1 MIQRWVKSVQIVET
15 IILIISLLIV
25 ANIISHYFVSIPAS
39 LIQIVAGVIAAMT
52 LNVKIMVNT
61 EWFLLVF
68 IAPILFNDGNRFPKK
83 ELWKL
88 KGPIMGNAI
97 ILVIVSTVVGGAL
110 VKWLVPSLP
119 WATAFTLVAVL
130 SPTDPIA
137 VQSIAKKAKLPDK
150 LMHLISGESLI
161 NDASGLICFKYAV
174 AATVTGVFSL
184 RSATLDFFYIA
195 IVGALAGA
203 VMIWIFNGVR
213 LYLINQGVDDSILH
227 AIIQILIPFIIY
239 YIAEDLLHVS
249 GVVAV
254 VIAGILNISSSRTT
268 GAFSPEIRLVSS
280 RTWDMLVYLL
290 NGFVFV
296 LLGIEIPFAMEELIH
311 NDNMNTFKA
320 LGFAFVIWVALVVIR
335 FIWSYFYSTFFE
347 RSDRT
352 NFNLFSGTR
361 FYYSLM
367 SGISGVRG
375 AVTMVGV
382 LSLPF
387 VTNSGA
393 AFPARTL
400 LLFIASAVIIYSLL
414 GATILIPLITKSSAP
429 ITYRGNSI
437 NTDEDLDIDDE
448 ADDTEVVSTK
458 TELTP
463 NEANKVVLE
472 KTISK
477 LRAENLDNRDMVYTT
492 VIAEYV
498 FNLHNLQL
506 KSNGPD
512 PISKKR
518 IKGKKDAELWDV
530 CFNCEL
536 EAVEELYDNKK
547 ISEDGYDTAVKKIE
561 KYKKGLVKKRYNQT
575 TEFFIAYFRRTIREL
590 TRFIHLPFV
599 KQEEVIQYNHEAVI
613 ASVAGAKR
621 ALEKLRELEEN
632 DGEMAYDNLLYVF
645 QRHYEERLELLQG
658 KRRNHS
664 EKFNVERINLEVNAL
679 SYQRA
684 YVQDLLEQGKIS
696 RVTANNLRKNI
707 NYSEEV
713 INFDIQ

>member
-1 MIQRWVKSVQIVET
+1 MKSVLIVET

-39 LIQIVAGVIAAMT
+39 LIQIVAGVIAALT
-52 LNVKIMVNT
+52 LNVKISVNT

-68 IAPILFNDGNRFPKK
+68 IAPILFNDGNRFPKR

-97 ILVIVSTVVGGAL
+97 VLVIVSTVVGGAL
-110 VKWLVPSLP
+110 VKFLMPSLP

-174 AATVTGVFSL
+174 AATVTGAFSL
-184 RSATLDFFYIA
+184 ANATIDFFYIA
-195 IVGALAGA
+195 IIGALVGAI
-203 VMIWIFNGVR
+203 MIWIFNGVR

-239 YIAEDLLHVS
+239 YIAEDVFHVS

-254 VIAGILNISSSRTT
+254 VIAGILNISSNRTG
-268 GAFSPEIRLVSS
+268 GAFSPEIRLVTS

-311 NDNMNTFKA
+311 NQSMNTIKA
-320 LGFAFVIWVALVVIR
+320 LGFAFIIWVMLTVIR
-335 FIWSYFYSTFFE
+335 FLWSYFYSTFFE

-352 NFNLFSGTR
+352 DFNLFSKAR
-361 FYYSLM
+361 FYYCLM

-375 AVTMVGV
+375 AVTMVAI

-400 LLFIASAVIIYSLL
+400 LLFIASAVIIYSLI
-414 GATILIPLITKSSAP
+414 GATILIPLITKNTAP
-429 ITYRGNSI
+429 ITYRGNAI
-437 NTDEDLDIDDE
+437 NTDDDVDV
-448 ADDTEVVSTK
+448 DDSSDGTEVVSTE
-458 TELTP
+458 TNTLSAEQ
-463 NEANKVVLE
+463 ANRVVIE
-472 KTISK
+472 KTINK
-477 LRAENLDNRDMVYTT
+477 LREENKNGRDPVYTT

-498 FNLHNLQL
+498 FNLHNIQLQ
-506 KSNGPD
+506 SDGPN

-518 IKGKKDAELWDV
+518 VKGKKDAELWDI
-530 CFNCEL
+530 CLNCEL
-536 EAVEELYDNKK
+536 EAIEELYASKD
-547 ISEDGYDTAVKKIE
+547 ISEEAYQTSVKRIE
-561 KYKKGLVKKRYNQT
+561 KYKRGLVKHHYNQT
-575 TEFFIAYFRRTIREL
+575 IEFFLGYFRRTVKEISKV
-590 TRFIHLPFV
+590 IHVPFT
-599 KQEEVIQYNHEAVI
+599 KREEVVQYNREAIKISI
-613 ASVAGAKR
+613 AGSRR
-621 ALEKLRELEEN
+621 ALEKLRELEET
-632 DGEMAYDNLLYVF
+632 DSEIAYDNLLYLF

-658 KRRNHS
+658 RRRNHS
-664 EKFNVERINLEVNAL
+664 EQFNIDKVNLEVNAL
-679 SYQRA
+679 SFQRA
-684 YVQDLLEQGKIS
+684 FVLDLLEQGRIS
-696 RVTANNLRKNI
+696 RATANTLRKNI

-713 INFDIQ
+713 INYDIQ

>member
-1 MIQRWVKSVQIVET
+1 MQIVET

-393 AFPARTL
+393 VFPARTL